1 MNNQQRLQ
9 IGLLGC
15 GPIAQHAHLPA
26 LMQTRNATLYAICD
40 AAPEIRAYASTV
52 FHPTVA
58 YASYDEM
65 LADTRVQA
73 VIIAV
78 DDRYHIP
85 LALQALAAGKH
96 VLLEKPMGVTIEE
109 CEQLAEVVRQTGLV
123 LQVGHNRRFEP
134 GVLAA
139 KRFVEQELGA
149 IAMFRAWY
157 YDSVYRYTMQDQLFL
172 PTISSSQVKRPAEA
186 WKSIKTRYLLLAH
199 GSHIVDLTRF
209 IGGEIRSVMAH
220 QHRQELFWQTPD
232 AIGLQDSAAATTES
246 YTWSVELEF
255 VSGALGHLNLILP
268 ICGDYQEGFEVFGQR
283 GTVHG
288 QWRLPW
294 FQTAEVTCFA
304 TQNTQYHTS
313 LGVQSNTFLNQIE
326 SFAQTILTG
335 TEQQGATVYDGVQ
348 CLRTLVAIS
357 QSVQSGQRVFPSAM
371 TGGIVIA

>member
-1 MNNQQRLQ
+1 MNNQQRLH
-9 IGLLGC
+9 IGLLGG

-40 AAPEIRAYASTV
+40 AAPEIREYASAV

-65 LADTRVQA
+65 LADANVQA

-78 DDRYHIP
+78 DDRYHIA
-85 LALQALAAGKH
+85 LALQALVAGKH

-109 CEQLAEVVRQTGLV
+109 CEQLAEAVRQTGLV

-134 GVLAA
+134 GLLAA
-139 KRFVEQELGA
+139 KRFVEQELGT

-172 PTISSSQVKRPAEA
+172 PTVSSSQAKRPGEA
-186 WKSIKTRYLLLAH
+186 WKSIKDRYLLLAH

-209 IGGEIRSVMAH
+209 MGGEIRSVMAH
-220 QHRQELFWQTPD
+220 QHCQQVSWQTPD
-232 AIGLQDSAAATTES
+232 AIELQDSATATTES
-246 YTWSVELEF
+246 YTWSIELEF

-283 GTVHG
+283 GTIHG

-294 FQTAEVTCFA
+294 FQTAQVTCFSM
-304 TQNTQYHTS
+304 QNTHYYTP
-313 LGVQSNTFLNQIE
+313 LAVQSNTFLNQLE
-326 SFAQTILTG
+326 SFAHTILTG
-335 TEQQGATVYDGVQ
+335 AEQQGATAYDGVQ

-357 QSVQSGQRVFPSAM
+357 HSVHSGQRAFPAVM